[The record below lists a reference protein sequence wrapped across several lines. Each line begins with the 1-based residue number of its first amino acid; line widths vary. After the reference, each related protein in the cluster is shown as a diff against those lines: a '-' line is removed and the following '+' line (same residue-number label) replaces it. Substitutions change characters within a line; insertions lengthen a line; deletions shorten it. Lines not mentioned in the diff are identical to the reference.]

1 MKRILITGQDS
12 YIGISVENWLMREP
26 DKYSVHTID
35 MRDGSW
41 KNHDFSQYDVVFH
54 VAGIAHV
61 KETDENRALYYSV
74 NRDLAYE
81 TAKIAKESG
90 VKHFIFLSSMSVYG
104 IDNGVIDNSTKLTPK
119 TAYGKS
125 KAEAENLLKNLDDES
140 FVLSIIRP
148 PMVYGP
154 GCKGNYPRLSNLV
167 KKAPVF
173 PLVNNKRSMIY
184 IDNLSEF
191 LRQLIVEPKRG
202 IFLPQNLDYVNT
214 SELAKIIAEI
224 FNRKIIFTKIFNP
237 IINFSKKGIVNKVF
251 GNLYYTKEV
260 SEKLDYVRFRDSII
274 ITESDGKRENK

>member
-1 MKRILITGQDS
+1 
-12 YIGISVENWLMREP
+12 MREP

-61 KETDENRALYYSV
+61 KETDDNRALYYLV

-81 TAKIAKESG
+81 TAKMAKESG

-104 IDNGVIDNSTKLTPK
+104 VENGVIDNSTKLTPK

-125 KAEAENLLKNLDDES
+125 KAEAENLLKNLNGES

-154 GCKGNYPRLSNLV
+154 GCKGNYPKLSKLAV
-167 KKAPVF
+167 KTPIF
-173 PLVNNKRSMIY
+173 PLVDNKRSMIY
-184 IDNLSEF
+184 VDNLSEYVKIIIEKKKSGV
-191 LRQLIVEPKRG
+191 LI
-202 IFLPQNLDYVNT
+202 PQNAEYINT
-214 SELAKIIAEI
+214 SMMVKLIADE
-224 FNRKIIFTKIFNP
+224 N
-237 IINFSKKGIVNKVF
+237 SKKVSMTKMFSGVLKHLKIGPLKKVF
-251 GNLYYTKEV
+251 GDLVYDIEISDFSDDYQVCSFKE
-260 SEKLDYVRFRDSII
+260 SIK
-274 ITESDGKRENK
+274 ITENSKGVIS